1 MGENYT
7 TMSERIQEIFKYAIA
22 SGRASSRMDLA
33 EKCGITNVSLSR
45 FLNGKAEPS
54 KKTLLQMND
63 AIGKPFEE
71 VWLLT
76 GAGEK
81 MASHQEPPI
90 GDATITD
97 AIVMLIQEMRES
109 RIARDGQINRLLTLI
124 EGLQIK

>member
-81 MASHQEPPI
+81 MASRQEPPI

-109 RIARDGQINRLLTLI
+109 RIARDEQINRLLTLM